1 MPISPLPVVPDR
13 TATTPH
19 GATPLYG
26 DRVSKTGRYLPS
38 PRPVTPTQDVVLGAT
53 LSPTDSRA
61 PTQSPAEV
69 HCPVPTRPHKHKGR
83 HRDTVRKAR
92 ELRGAVDL
100 INSQLLTPPTMKPL
114 TTSHL
119 YPGSR
124 FVGRQRSGHNHMPMS
139 HSVEVT
145 IQDVDL
151 NKSYLSGYLLVHN
164 LTEDM
169 PTLTTFFEAEI
180 IGEKYGFLTNKW
192 DATYI
197 IDRDHWSH
205 FAAFNTD
212 KCKFNEEYRLG
223 NVMDQEVIFMR
234 WKELFLVPNH
244 RIHNLSGASF
254 DGFYYISY
262 NQITGAIEGYYYHDR
277 SDKYQH
283 LTLTH
288 IHDNAVPGYEF
299 C

>member
-1 MPISPLPVVPDR
+1 MPISPLPVVPSR
-13 TATTPH
+13 TTTASH

-26 DRVSKTGRYLPS
+26 DRVSKASHYPLS
-38 PRPVTPTQDVVLGAT
+38 PRQVTVTPDVVLGVT
-53 LSPTDSRA
+53 HSPTDSRTL
-61 PTQSPAEV
+61 TQGPEQA
-69 HCPVPTRPHKHKGR
+69 HCPAPTRPHKHKGR

-100 INSQLLTPPTMKPL
+100 INIQLLTSPTMKPL

-124 FVGRQRSGHNHMPMS
+124 FVGSQRNGHNHIPMS
-139 HSVEVT
+139 HNVEVT

-151 NKSYLSGYLLVHN
+151 SKSYMCGYLLVHN
-164 LTEDM
+164 LTDDM
-169 PTLTTFFEAEI
+169 PILTTFFEAEI
-180 IGEKYGFLTNKW
+180 IGEKHGFLTNKW

-197 IDRDHWSH
+197 IDRDHWNH
-205 FAAFNTD
+205 FSAFNKA

-223 NVMDQEVIFMR
+223 NVVDQDVIFMR

-262 NQITGAIEGYYYHDR
+262 TQATGAIEGYYYHDR

-288 IHDNAVPGYEF
+288 IHDDAIPGYEF